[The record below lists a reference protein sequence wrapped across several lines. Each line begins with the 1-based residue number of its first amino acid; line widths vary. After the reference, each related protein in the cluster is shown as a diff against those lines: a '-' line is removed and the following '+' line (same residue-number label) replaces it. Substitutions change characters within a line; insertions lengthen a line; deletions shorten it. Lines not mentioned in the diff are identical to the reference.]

1 MRYPLILLLL
11 LALIAAGLAIAP
23 HHRQD
28 WALENSLALAAVVVL
43 VATWRTFR
51 FSNLS
56 YTLGFVLL
64 VLHEVGAHYTYSCV
78 PYDRWFEWLTG
89 RTLNS
94 LFGFERN
101 HYDRLVH
108 FLFGFL
114 LAVPMREV
122 LLRLVPARGLASYW
136 LPVQMTLSWS
146 AIYEIIEWLTAEV
159 FGGGLG
165 AAFLGTQGDEF
176 DAEKDTAL
184 AATGAVL
191 AMCIVAAV
199 HRAKGYDAQR
209 RWLEQRVPD
218 LPRGA
223 D

>member
-1 MRYPLILLLL
+1 MRLRLVLVTILIAFAILLGIRPLY
-11 LALIAAGLAIAP
+11 
-23 HHRQD
+23 RSD
-28 WALENSLALAAVVVL
+28 WALENVLIVLGLAVL
-43 VATWRTFR
+43 WRTR
-51 FSNLS
+51 KWIPFSDASVWLI
-56 YTLGFVLL
+56 FVFL
-64 VLHEVGAHYTYSCV
+64 VFHEVGAHYTYSCV

-94 LFGFERN
+94 VFGFERN

-122 LLRLVPARGLASYW
+122 LLRLVPARGFASYW
-136 LPVQMTLSWS
+136 LPVQMTLSFS

-184 AATGAVL
+184 AAIGAVI

-218 LPRGA
+218 LPRRA
-223 D
+223 N